1 MDHYNG
7 GMERSH
13 KSSLLCCAILIAAL
27 LATMAPAPASA
38 VEAAAAAPATSQAAP
53 AAVERLHVAQQQPR
67 KRRTLMDLLFGDDEE
82 VAPQRAP
89 AREAPVVRR
98 QPAPAVQASLPPA
111 KPAVEK
117 AEGAT
122 RLAVFGD
129 SLAVDLAKA
138 LERHYA
144 EDPNIAVISQ
154 GVGSSGFVRD
164 DFFDWNAAIAEQIA
178 ADSFDIAV
186 VIIGINDRQPLNT
199 PSGRAD
205 PLTDAW
211 TTAYSAR
218 LSQFVTQL
226 RNAGKPT
233 IWVGLP
239 PMEAPSYGQAMNQIS
254 EVQKLA
260 VFSGGAE
267 YLDIYERFIDE
278 EGRYSAHGP
287 DLNGNRVRMR
297 KDDGIHFS
305 TAGADKLAFYVGQTM
320 KLYYRGGG
328 SVGLEVA
335 DALAGTE
342 AQQMLRPPYQGL
354 GQIRLLEVAGAVI
367 PLTHTQRRAVDLVTA
382 EADAEVA
389 GFDMEQL
396 VAAPVGRADAFGVG
410 IRPEAPPPSPGG
422 R

>member
-1 MDHYNG
+1 MKRIRD
-7 GMERSH
+7 
-13 KSSLLCCAILIAAL
+13 LLLYCCTVITVVL
-27 LATMAPAPASA
+27 LALAGPASA
-38 VEAAAAAPATSQAAP
+38 IAAGVDVASPLHVQAAP
-53 AAVERLHVAQQQPR
+53 AEADRLLVAQQQPR

-82 VAPQRAP
+82 AAPQRRAP

-98 QPAPAVQASLPPA
+98 QPAPAAQASLPPA

-122 RLAVFGD
+122 RVAVFGD
-129 SLAVDLAKA
+129 SLAVDLSKA

-144 EDPNIAVISQ
+144 EDPNIAIISQ

-164 DFFDWNAAIAEQIA
+164 DFFDWNEAIAEQIA

-186 VIIGINDRQPLNT
+186 VIIGINDRQPLST

-205 PLTDAW
+205 PLTDEW
-211 TTAYSAR
+211 TAAYSAR

-297 KDDGIHFS
+297 RDDGIHFS

-335 DALAGTE
+335 DALDGTE

-367 PLTHTQRRAVDLVTA
+367 PLTHTQRRAIDLVTA
-382 EADAEVA
+382 EAATEEVA
-389 GFDMEQL
+389 GFDMELL

-410 IRPEAPPPSPGG
+410 ISPEAPQRSPGG

>member
-7 GMERSH
+7 GMTL
-13 KSSLLCCAILIAAL
+13 SLKPLLFCCAVLVAAL
-27 LATMAPAPASA
+27 LVLAGPAPTVAAESRA
-38 VEAAAAAPATSQAAP
+38 VAPVHTAAP
-53 AAVERLHVAQQQPR
+53 AAAERLRVAQQQPR
-67 KRRTLMDLLFGDDEE
+67 KRRTLMDLLFGNDEE
-82 VAPQRAP
+82 VEPQRAP

-98 QPAPAVQASLPPA
+98 QPAPAAQASLPPA

-129 SLAVDLAKA
+129 SLAVELSKA
-138 LERHYA
+138 LERHYG
-144 EDPNIAVISQ
+144 EDSNIVVIPQ

-186 VIIGINDRQPLNT
+186 VIVGINDRQPLNT

-205 PLTDAW
+205 PLTEQW
-211 TTAYSAR
+211 TSAYSER
-218 LSQFVTQL
+218 VSRFVTQL

-239 PMEAPSYGQAMNQIS
+239 PMQAPSYGKAINQIS

-287 DLNGNRVRMR
+287 DLKGNRVRMR
-297 KDDGIHFS
+297 RDDGIHFS
-305 TAGADKLAFYVGQTM
+305 AAGADKLAFYVAQAL

-328 SVGLEVA
+328 GVGLEVA

-342 AQQMLRPPYQGL
+342 AQLMLRPPYQGL

-382 EADAEVA
+382 AAGAEEIA
-389 GFDMEQL
+389 GFDIQML
-396 VAAPVGRADAFGVG
+396 VAAPVGRVDAFGVG
-410 IRPEAPPPSPGG
+410 VQPEAARSPGG